1 MLVNLLLL
9 KFECFFYCLLYF
21 INNRMIII
29 NSINISIRDIDRL
42 INNVVL
48 LFLLFM
54 LLFILDIVV
63 KEGNGV

>member
-21 INNRMIII
+21 INNSMIII

-63 KEGNGV
+63 KEGDGV

>member
-1 MLVNLLLL
+1 MVNLLLL

-48 LFLLFM
+48 LFLL
-54 LLFILDIVV
+54 LFILDIVV
-63 KEGNGV
+63 KEGDGV

>member
-1 MLVNLLLL
+1 
-9 KFECFFYCLLYF
+9 
-21 INNRMIII
+21 MIII

-63 KEGNGV
+63 KEGDGV